1 MKNFYSLLTT
11 ILFVVLSITQVEAQR
26 PKGMVVGKVI
36 DGGTGTPL
44 DYATISLFSKK
55 DSSLVTGGITDE
67 AGQFSIETPFGRYF
81 GKIEF
86 IGFGNKVVDD
96 IQVNP
101 QNMKVMLGN
110 IKLGADSEVLNEIE
124 VRAEKSEV
132 QMSLDKRVFNV
143 GKDLANNGGSAAD
156 ILDNVPS
163 VTVDIEGGVSL
174 RGSENV
180 QILIDGKPS
189 GMVGI
194 GDAGGLR
201 QLPSNLIDKVEV
213 ITNPSAKYEAEG
225 TTGIINIV
233 LRKQKKAGING
244 SFDFT
249 LGYPTNYGAAINLN
263 YRKNKVNFFTNFGV
277 RYRRG
282 PGEGKY
288 YQEFRDGDTTFITEQ
303 ISERDRGGF
312 SNSIRFGA
320 DYNINATNILTTSF
334 MYRVSDQ
341 DNKSTLE
348 YRDYINSL
356 DNQTD
361 LVIRT
366 DDQLE
371 DETKLEYVLTYQ
383 KLFKGKGHELV
394 ADLRHQNNIEE
405 QVSSLVERYLNP
417 DGTSS
422 GENDLLQRSAN
433 DEGETRTIAKLDY
446 TYPFSKE
453 GKFEAGYQGSFREIT
468 NDFSVEENN
477 DVEWI
482 ALSDFTNNF
491 IYDENI
497 HGFYATYGNKIKRFS
512 YLAGARLEHT
522 DIETVLEQT
531 NDSNPRK
538 YTNFFPSVFFTYDL
552 VNDNAIQ
559 LSYSRRIQRPRFWY
573 LNPFFSFSDRRNFFG
588 GNPNLDPEFTD
599 SYELGHIKYWEKGSL
614 TSSIY
619 YRHTTGVIERILYFN
634 DDGTTQRR
642 PENLS
647 TSNSIGIEFTFSYN
661 PAKWLR
667 INGDANFYRNKTEGE
682 LNGIVYS
689 SEGNTVRSRITA
701 RGTIKKKTNV
711 QARLNYRAPRITT
724 QGRTKAMTYLELGAS
739 RDILKKKGT
748 LTLSINDVFN
758 NRRRQST
765 YEDEFF
771 YREDDFQWRA
781 RTFRLTMNYRL
792 NQKKQRGRGGRRG
805 GGGGFEGGGGGEF

>member
-1 MKNFYSLLTT
+1 MKKTYTLLLAFIFMFMASNKT
-11 ILFVVLSITQVEAQR
+11 EAQR
-26 PKGMVVGKVI
+26 PKGMVIGKVS
-36 DGGTGTPL
+36 DAATGTPL
-44 DYATISLFSKK
+44 DYATVSLFSKK

-67 AGQFSIETPFGRYF
+67 SGKFAIETPFGKYY

-86 IGFGNKVVDD
+86 IGFGNKIIDD

-101 QNMKVMLGN
+101 QNQRVMLGE
-110 IKLGADSEVLNEIE
+110 IKLGADSEVLDEIE
-124 VRAEKSEV
+124 VRAEKSEI
-132 QMSLDKRVFNV
+132 QMALDKRVFNV

-249 LGYPTNYGAAINLN
+249 LGYPTNYGVAVNLN
-263 YRKNKVNFFTNFGV
+263 YRKNKFNFFTNFGV
-277 RYRRG
+277 NFRKG
-282 PGEGKY
+282 PGEGRY
-288 YQEFRDGDTTFITEQ
+288 YQELYDGDTTFITEQ
-303 ISERDRGGF
+303 ISERNRGGL
-312 SNSIRFGA
+312 SNSIRLGA
-320 DYNINATNILTTSF
+320 DYNFNDKNILTTSF
-334 MYRVSDQ
+334 MYRVSDEQ
-341 DNKSTLE
+341 NENTLE
-348 YRDYINSL
+348 YRDFINSL
-356 DNQTD
+356 DNPTD

-366 DDQLE
+366 DEERE
-371 DETKLEYVLTYQ
+371 DENKLEYVISF
-383 KLFKGKGHELV
+383 KRLFTGKGHELN
-394 ADLRHQNNIEE
+394 ADVRYQDNNETESSDLIEK
-405 QVSSLVERYLNP
+405 YLNP
-417 DGTSS
+417 DGTPN

-433 DEGETRTIAKLDY
+433 VESESRLVAKLDY

-453 GKFEAGYQGSFREIT
+453 GKFEAGYQGSFREIK
-468 NDFSVEENN
+468 NDFMVEENN
-477 DVEWI
+477 DIQW
-482 ALSDFTNNF
+482 LTLPDFTNNF
-491 IYDENI
+491 IYDEDI
-497 HGFYATYGNKIKRFS
+497 HGIYATYGNKIKRFS
-512 YLAGARLEHT
+512 YLAGMRLEHT
-522 DIETVLEQT
+522 DIKTLLEQT
-531 NDSNPRK
+531 NESNPRN

-552 VNDNAIQ
+552 INDNAIQ

-573 LNPFFSFSDRRNFFG
+573 LNPFFTFSDRRNFFG

-599 SYELGHIKYWEKGSL
+599 SYEIGHIKYWEKGSL
-614 TSSIY
+614 TSSLY
-619 YRHTTGVIERILYFN
+619 YRHTTGVIERILFVN
-634 DDGTTQRR
+634 EDGTTRRR

-647 TSNSIGIEFTFSYN
+647 TSNSVGFEFTFSYN

-682 LNGIVYS
+682 LDGRVYS
-689 SEGNTVRSRITA
+689 SEGNTMRSRITA
-701 RGTIKKKTNV
+701 RGTIKKETNI

-724 QGRTKAMTYLELGAS
+724 QGRTRSMTFLELGAS
-739 RDILKKKGT
+739 RDVLKKKGT

-758 NRRRQST
+758 NRRRRST
-765 YEDEFF
+765 YEDDFF
-771 YREDDFQWRA
+771 FREDDFQWRA
-781 RTFRLTMNYRL
+781 RSFRLTFNYRL
-792 NQKKQRGRGGRRG
+792 NQKKQRGGRGRRG

>member
-1 MKNFYSLLTT
+1 MKYIFTLLLT
-11 ILFVVLSITQVEAQR
+11 IMCLLFTSTAAEAQR
-26 PKGMVVGKVI
+26 PKGMVTGKII
-36 DGGTGTPL
+36 DEATGTPL
-44 DYATISLFSKK
+44 DYATVSIFSQK

-67 AGQFSIETPFGRYF
+67 AGKFSIETPFGKYYA
-81 GKIEF
+81 KIEF
-86 IGFGNKVVDD
+86 IGFGNKIIED

-101 QNMKVMLGN
+101 QTTPVRLEE
-110 IKLGADSEVLNEIE
+110 IKLGADSEILNEIE

-156 ILDNVPS
+156 VLDNVPS

-189 GMVGI
+189 GMVGL

-249 LGYPTNYGAAINLN
+249 LGYPTNYGVAVNLN
-263 YRKNKVNFFTNFGV
+263 YRKNKFNFFTNFGIS
-277 RYRRG
+277 YRKG

-303 ISERDRGGF
+303 ISERNRGGL
-312 SNSIRFGA
+312 SNSIRFGT
-320 DYNINATNILTTSF
+320 DYNINATNILTASF
-334 MYRVSDQ
+334 MYRISDQ
-341 DNKSTLE
+341 DNISTLE
-348 YRDYINSL
+348 YKDYINTL
-356 DNQTD
+356 DNLTD
-361 LVIRT
+361 LVTRT
-366 DDQLE
+366 DEEGE
-371 DETKLEYVLTYQ
+371 DENKLEYVVTYQ

-394 ADLRHQNNIEE
+394 ADLRHQNNAEVE
-405 QVSSLVERYLNP
+405 TSNLVEKYLNP
-417 DGTSS
+417 DGTPS
-422 GENDLLQRSAN
+422 GVNDLLQRSAN
-433 DEGETRTIAKLDY
+433 DESETRTVAKLDY

-453 GKFEAGYQGSFREIT
+453 GKFEAGYQGSFREIK
-468 NDFSVEENN
+468 NDFMVEENN
-477 DVEWI
+477 DVAWVT
-482 ALSDFTNNF
+482 LDDFTNDF

-497 HGFYATYGNKIKRFS
+497 HGVYATYGNKVKRFS
-512 YLAGARLEHT
+512 YLAGVRLEHT
-522 DIETVLEQT
+522 DIKTELLQT
-531 NDSNPRK
+531 NESNPRN
-538 YTNFFPSVFFTYDL
+538 YTNFFPSIFFTYDL

-588 GNPNLDPEFTD
+588 GNPDLDPEFTD
-599 SYELGHIKYWEKGSL
+599 SYEMGHIKYWEKGSL
-614 TSSIY
+614 TSSLY

-634 DDGTTQRR
+634 DDGTTRRR

-647 TSNSIGIEFTFSYN
+647 TSNSVGIEFTFSYN
-661 PAKWLR
+661 PAKWMR
-667 INGDANFYRNKTEGE
+667 INGDANFFWNKTEGE
-682 LNGIVYS
+682 LDGRIYA
-689 SEGNTVRSRITA
+689 SEGSTVRSRITA
-701 RGTIKKKTNV
+701 RGTIKKKTNI

-724 QGRTKAMTYLELGAS
+724 QGRTKSMTYLELGAS

-758 NRRRQST
+758 NRRRRST

-792 NQKKQRGRGGRRG
+792 NQKKQRGRGGRG